1 MNSTNSKLDILIVED
16 NDDHAEIYQELLTT
30 ETSEISRI
38 DRARTLHEAIDMT
51 RRYAFDAVLLDLG
64 LPDSRGLATLNA
76 FFNKC
81 DTTAV
86 VVMTAQD
93 DEEMGVQAIELG
105 AQDYLQKFESISASV
120 LTRSILYSVERK
132 QRLRELENKN
142 EDLEAFI
149 RSASHDLRSPIG
161 QIANLVEL
169 AQMTLE
175 ETKGDFQQI
184 DDNLKTISETAER
197 TLTLLDELLRFAK
210 LGATELNFATFD
222 LSEIVESI
230 IQQLPNEDKAL
241 VKSKDL
247 QPIHADKALVSILI
261 QNLIQNGLKY
271 RSESTPEI
279 TVSARKVTG
288 RAIIEVADN
297 GIGIAKETQP
307 LIFGTG
313 FRGTH
318 SNEYPG
324 HGFGLSTCRRIMKAH
339 RGSITVE
346 SEEGKG
352 SSFVLEFPQFS
363 SARP

>member
-1 MNSTNSKLDILIVED
+1 MIVED
-16 NDDHAEIYQELLTT
+16 NDDHAEMYQELLTL

-38 DRARTLHEAIDMT
+38 DRAQTLREAIDMT
-51 RRYAFDAVLLDLG
+51 HRHAFDAVLLDLG

-76 FFNKC
+76 FFNQC
-81 DTTAV
+81 DSTAV

-120 LTRSILYSVERK
+120 LTKSILYSVERK
-132 QRLRELENKN
+132 QRMRELESKN

-161 QIANLVEL
+161 QIVNLVDL

-175 ETKGDFQQI
+175 EPKVDFRKI
-184 DDNLKTISETAER
+184 ENNLKTISETAEL

-230 IQQLPNEDKAL
+230 IQQLPDEDKPL
-241 VKSKDL
+241 VKSRDL
-247 QPIHADKALVSILI
+247 QPIHADRALVTILI
-261 QNLIQNGLKY
+261 QNLIQNGLRY
-271 RSESTPEI
+271 RSESTPQI
-279 TVSARKVTG
+279 TVSARRTIG
-288 RAIIEVADN
+288 NAIIEVADN

-307 LIFGTG
+307 LIFGIG

-339 RGSITVE
+339 RGSITVK
-346 SEEGKG
+346 SEVGKG
-352 SSFVLEFPQFS
+352 SSFALEFPQFS
-363 SARP
+363 IARP